1 MKKRKDGRYRKGI
14 TINGKIVYFYSSE
27 KTAKAAEKDIQ
38 KQIILYNTEKETGK
52 TFQKVL
58 EEWKE
63 KKMNDLPITTWNKS
77 YRAYSDALNDY
88 FHKPIKEVTAGDID
102 RLYRIL
108 ADKGYSQK
116 TVSMYKSVLNQIFSL
131 ALIKGYITSNFIL
144 SVPIPK
150 GLSKQKR
157 KMPEDND
164 LKIIKEHWEGFDLL
178 PYFLLYSGLR
188 ISEAMALTDNDFD
201 FDNKIIHVD
210 KKIIHEGNKPLL
222 IHETKTEAGTRDVIL
237 LDRLAEKIPKFK
249 GILFC
254 NLDGGYLTKKQLSN
268 RWKAWQKKY
277 NTTVTA
283 HQLRHG
289 FATMLFEAGIEAK
302 DAQDLMGHADIKTTY
317 DIYTDI
323 RQKRREETKNKLNKF
338 DF

>member
-1 MKKRKDGRYRKGI
+1 MKQRKDGRWLKVI
-14 TINGKIVYFYSSE
+14 TIDGKKLYFYS
-27 KTAKAAEKDIQ
+27 TASTERAAEKDIQ
-38 KQIILYNTEKETGK
+38 KQILLYTEKKEKGK
-52 TFQKVL
+52 TFHEVL

-63 KKMNDLPITTWNKS
+63 KKMEELPITTWNKS

-88 FHKPIKEVTAGDID
+88 FQKSIKEITAGDIN
-102 RLYRIL
+102 RLYLIL

-131 ALIKGYITSNFIL
+131 ALIKGYVDRNFVL

-150 GLSKQKR
+150 GLPKLKR
-157 KMPEDND
+157 KMPEDKD

-178 PYFLLYSGLR
+178 PYFLLNSGLR
-188 ISEAMALTDNDFD
+188 ISEALAITDEDFN
-201 FDNKIIHVD
+201 FENNIIHVD
-210 KKIIHEGNKPLL
+210 KKIIHDGNKPLL

-254 NLDGGYLTKKQLSN
+254 NSDGGYLTKKQLSN

-323 RQKRREETKNKLNKF
+323 RQKRREETKNKLNQF
-338 DF
+338 EF